1 VSSSTTSND
10 RRAPERRPVDTSGRR
25 SHAAKATRW
34 TEFRHNHL
42 GSILVP
48 VVFIA
53 AWQLYVT
60 VAQPNPRVF
69 PGPADVVREM
79 WRMWDMGLLL
89 PAAMVS
95 LRAYVVGTGL
105 AILVGI
111 VVSIAIGLSKLA
123 QVVTMPYLW
132 AFFSMP
138 RVALVPLLILWFGL
152 GFNLVIATVFLS
164 AVVPLIIQVIE
175 GMRTVDGSLLKMS
188 RMFCASRVDT
198 LRKVVLPGS
207 VPYIANG
214 MRQSL
219 SRGFIG
225 LIVVEML
232 VSTDG
237 LGTQAMRASQQF
249 NTARVMAMIAI
260 LIGASVVLIL
270 ISKWI
275 ENSVSKWRE
284 TVAV

>member
-1 VSSSTTSND
+1 MSQTSTARE
-10 RRAPERRPVDTSGRR
+10 RRAQQRRPVDTSGRR
-25 SHAAKATRW
+25 SHAAERTRW

-42 GSILVP
+42 GSVLALLGVLGG
-48 VVFIA
+48 
-53 AWQLYVT
+53 WQAYVWI
-60 VAQPNPRVF
+60 AQPNPRVF
-69 PGPADVVREM
+69 PGPGAVVLEIY
-79 WRMWDMGLLL
+79 RMWELGLLL
-89 PAAMVS
+89 PAAMTS
-95 LRAYVVGTGL
+95 LRGYVVGTGL
-105 AILVGI
+105 AIAVGI
-111 VVSIAIGLSKLA
+111 VLSIAIGLSKLA

-138 RVALVPLLILWFGL
+138 RVALVPLLVLWFGL

-188 RMFCASRVDT
+188 QVFCASRVDT

-207 VPYIANG
+207 VPYVANG

-260 LIGASVVLIL
+260 LIAASVVLIL
-270 ISKWI
+270 VSKWI